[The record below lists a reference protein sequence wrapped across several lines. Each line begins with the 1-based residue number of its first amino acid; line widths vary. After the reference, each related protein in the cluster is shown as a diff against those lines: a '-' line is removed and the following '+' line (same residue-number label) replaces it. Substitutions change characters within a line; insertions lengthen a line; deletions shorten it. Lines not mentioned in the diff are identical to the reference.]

1 LWHYRAAYRAALFAA
16 LNRDSQEVAHMTAFP
31 TRHGIAGAVLAVC
44 LTVIAVPSSAQPNFG
59 DNASRWASD
68 GECDDPRF
76 EGEGSADT
84 LLDDDRGHD
93 ATDCR
98 NLFDAGRIALRAAA
112 GAVDFGDDS
121 SDWARDGEC
130 DDPRFEGDGSATTLL
145 EADAYHDATDCRTL
159 LAQSRV
165 ALRSNAAAA
174 AADLKRG
181 RLEKG
186 DETLSSGEYSDAYT
200 FAGTTGQRAVIDL
213 RSGDFDP
220 YVFVRSPS
228 GEQFDNDDFEG
239 DASRSL
245 LSLDLT
251 ENGEYR
257 VTVTSYGKGESG
269 GYTLSI
275 DVGRTAGMAARMD
288 RTGALEKGDETL
300 TSGEFVDTYEF
311 EGSPGQHVSIDLR
324 SPAFDTYLI
333 LKDPAGEQTENDD
346 ADDGG
351 VGHSSIEADLTE
363 AGTYQV
369 MVTSYESGERGSYDL
384 SIDPTAASERSPSDR
399 EVTTL
404 AVGAPVNGD
413 LGTSDPTFE
422 AGEYHDLYVFDGDEG
437 ETIRLELSS
446 SDFDTYL
453 GLVTPSGE
461 EIANDDFEGDAERSV
476 IALTLP
482 EAGRY
487 RVQATSYGAAETGRY
502 RLALTTSTAEIPVER
517 RSQGRVYGLFA
528 GISDYQGSDSD
539 LQYTAEDA
547 TRIRDAL
554 IGGGGMRAQ
563 DAVTFVDSDATVG
576 NITAAIRDIAGRMQS
591 EDTFVMFYSGHG
603 GQVARRGGPSASDP
617 DAMDETLALYDGSL
631 LDDDLAS
638 LFDQIKDGTV
648 LLWLDSCF
656 SGGFAKDIVSAPG
669 RMGIFSSEEDIT
681 SNVASKFRAG
691 GYLSHFLDEAIAQ
704 GLADDDKD
712 DSITAIELSQFLH
725 ERYRDDVK
733 STRPVDVVRTQ
744 MTLGYQHLVV
754 DRGSIGAYDVLFE
767 R

>member
-1 LWHYRAAYRAALFAA
+1 
-16 LNRDSQEVAHMTAFP
+16 MTAFP

-539 LQYTAEDA
+539 LQYTPRTRRGFA
-547 TRIRDAL
+547 TR
-554 IGGGGMRAQ
+554 
-563 DAVTFVDSDATVG
+563 
-576 NITAAIRDIAGRMQS
+576 
-591 EDTFVMFYSGHG
+591 
-603 GQVARRGGPSASDP
+603 
-617 DAMDETLALYDGSL
+617 
-631 LDDDLAS
+631 
-638 LFDQIKDGTV
+638 
-648 LLWLDSCF
+648 
-656 SGGFAKDIVSAPG
+656 
-669 RMGIFSSEEDIT
+669 
-681 SNVASKFRAG
+681 
-691 GYLSHFLDEAIAQ
+691 
-704 GLADDDKD
+704 
-712 DSITAIELSQFLH
+712 
-725 ERYRDDVK
+725 
-733 STRPVDVVRTQ
+733 
-744 MTLGYQHLVV
+744 
-754 DRGSIGAYDVLFE
+754 
-767 R
+767 